1 MKIAR
6 IGLFAVL
13 FLTFL
18 LTMPYSMAQEDEEE
32 TTANEDICI
41 LTSFCGVILFI
52 LFLIYVSSK
61 KRSNSS
67 INHRTS
73 GSRGYPPRQ
82 PGYRTPMPHTYPPPR
97 KQMKAPLPQHDVKCD
112 LCGSKNLRTFEG
124 GYFKCTDCR
133 HVFYHTE
140 SSRRRR

>member
-1 MKIAR
+1 MKTTI
-6 IGLFAVL
+6 IGLFTII

-18 LTMPYSMAQEDEEE
+18 LMMPYSMAQEDEEE
-32 TTANEDICI
+32 TTGNEEVCI

-61 KRSNSS
+61 KRPDSTVNS
-67 INHRTS
+67 RTS
-73 GSRGYPPRQ
+73 GSQGYPPRQ
-82 PGYRTPMPHTYPPPR
+82 PHSRYPMPHTYPLPR

-124 GYFKCTDCR
+124 GYFKCIDCR

-140 SSRRRR
+140 SSSRRR

>member
-1 MKIAR
+1 MKNAI
-6 IGLFAVL
+6 IGLITVI

-18 LTMPYSMAQEDEEE
+18 LMIPYAIAQEDEEG
-32 TTANEDICI
+32 TTANEDVCI

-61 KRSNSS
+61 KRSDSS
-67 INHRTS
+67 VNHGTS
-73 GSRGYPPRQ
+73 GPRGYPPRQ
-82 PGYRTPMPHTYPPPR
+82 PANRYPMPHTYPPPR
-97 KQMKAPLPQHDVKCD
+97 KQMQAPSQKPDIKCD
-112 LCGSKNLRTFEG
+112 LCDSKNIRTFEG
-124 GYFKCTDCR
+124 GYFKCNDCR